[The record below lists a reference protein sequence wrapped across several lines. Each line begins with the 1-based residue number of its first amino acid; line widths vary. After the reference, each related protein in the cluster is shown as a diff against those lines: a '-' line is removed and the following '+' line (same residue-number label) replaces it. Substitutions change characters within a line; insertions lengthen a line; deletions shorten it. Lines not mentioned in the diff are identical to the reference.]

1 MNLSLSDCFFFL
13 EGLNYIEM
21 LWGQWVCSCHWCF
34 LSSES
39 DIHPH
44 AAASWLGCYL
54 ATAASLSSGGNQ
66 VSAKFVAEYA
76 WPAVM
81 LLKPHMQCSSS
92 EETITCSLLS
102 SDPWRSNDSSFWKLL
117 LCIHEAGFIILQLDF
132 KAWWCC
138 SKLLPAWTPETAN
151 RTSAFPCCI

>member
-1 MNLSLSDCFFFL
+1 MFNDFLTKKHRGYYIQTTTPWTFHYLTAFFFSKDL
-13 EGLNYIEM
+13 ITLKCCGGSECAH
-21 LWGQWVCSCHWCF
+21 VTDVF

-39 DIHPH
+39 DIHPC

-117 LCIHEAGFIILQLDF
+117 LCIYEAGFIILQLDF
-132 KAWWCC
+132 KA
-138 SKLLPAWTPETAN
+138 
-151 RTSAFPCCI
+151 